1 MSKTLFKYLK
11 RSRFNTVIADER
23 RHFERPFLFVIHNG
37 ANGMATFLK
46 FNQWIQK
53 TFALWVILFSMIA
66 LWVPELFVWL
76 KAYIPWMLGIIMFGM
91 GMTMTLSDF
100 KGVIHSPKA
109 VLIGVV
115 AQFVVMPGLA
125 YVLCKLFA
133 LAPEIAIGV
142 ILVGCCPGG
151 TASNVI
157 TYMAK
162 GNTALSVACTSVST
176 LLAPILTPAIFYLLA
191 SQWIEINALSML
203 TSILQVVLFP
213 IVLGLVVRGLL
224 KRQVDAYIQ
233 VMPLI
238 SVIAIVAIVAA
249 IIAGSK
255 AQILQSGLL
264 ILAVVM
270 LHNVLGYLLGFGAS
284 RLFKLPYADCK
295 AVAIE
300 VGMQN
305 SGLGVA
311 LAATHFATS
320 PITAVPSAIFSLWH
334 NISGPALASYWASR
348 TEPPADDAVEK
359 E

>member
-1 MSKTLFKYLK
+1 MSYLL
-11 RSRFNTVIADER
+11 RFTQ
-23 RHFERPFLFVIHNG
+23 F
-37 ANGMATFLK
+37 
-46 FNQWIQK
+46 IQK
-53 TFALWVILFSMIA
+53 TFALWVVLFAGIA
-66 LWVPELFVWL
+66 LIFPEAFVWL
-76 KAYIPWMLGIIMFGM
+76 KAYITWMLGIIMFGM
-91 GMTMTLSDF
+91 GMTMTVNDF
-100 KGVIHSPKA
+100 KGVLQSPKA
-109 VLIGVV
+109 VGIGVA
-115 AQFVVMPGLA
+115 AQFIVMPGLA
-125 YVLCKLFA
+125 YALCQLFQ
-133 LAPEIAIGV
+133 LPSEIAIGV

-176 LLAPILTPAIFYLLA
+176 ILAPVLTPAIFYLLA

-203 TSILQVVLFP
+203 GSILQVVLFP
-213 IVLGLVVRGLL
+213 IILGLIVRSLF
-224 KRQVDAYIQ
+224 KQKVDAYIQ

-238 SVIAIVAIVAA
+238 SVVAIVAIVAA

-264 ILAVVM
+264 ILGVVA
-270 LHNVLGYLLGFGAS
+270 LHNGLGYLLGFWAS
-284 RLFKLPYADCK
+284 RFFKLPYADSK
-295 AVAIE
+295 AIAIE

-311 LAATHFATS
+311 LAAVHFAAS

-348 TEPPADDAVEK
+348 TDKIEQ
-359 E
+359 